1 MTPLPRNYAA
11 QAQAQAQLCATARP
25 VRACPQHAF
34 VPAVPMF
41 HFGIF
46 PTKHSTHTFS
56 QNSPATTPIP
66 LRGVTTTKEPRTG
79 GGVGREPCFARR
91 EGGLNFK
98 NQRLPSLRLPESL
111 GVCKF
116 VITGWMRRG
125 RRRRVVRIHRDH
137 GKLCMCVCSVYYQ
150 PNPSRR
156 GGPCHGPQLAAFSG
170 LWAIPST
177 ESGSPPNH
185 FWSPTTYLLLR

>member
-1 MTPLPRNYAA
+1 VPALNTPLFR
-11 QAQAQAQLCATARP
+11 R
-25 VRACPQHAF
+25 
-34 VPAVPMF
+34 
-41 HFGIF
+41 
-46 PTKHSTHTFS
+46 
-56 QNSPATTPIP
+56 SPCSISGSSLLNTQRTPS
-66 LRGVTTTKEPRTG
+66 PRTPPQQPRSPFEVSRPPRSPG
-79 GGVGREPCFARR
+79 R
-91 EGGLNFK
+91 EGGLVGSPVSPAGKGGYFK

>member
-1 MTPLPRNYAA
+1 
-11 QAQAQAQLCATARP
+11 
-25 VRACPQHAF
+25 
-34 VPAVPMF
+34 MF

-116 VITGWMRRG
+116 LITGWMRRG

-156 GGPCHGPQLAAFSG
+156 GGPSHCPQRAAISG
-170 LWAIPST
+170 LWQSLRPSL
-177 ESGSPPNH
+177 SPNH